1 MAIQI
6 VKHAKQVSRRHQEQK
21 RVRIAI
27 LVRHL
32 QQEQNR
38 VLQIAMQVIKRR
50 TKHVFRAQQ
59 ARKQQPKQHR
69 VRIAILVRHQQQ

>member
-6 VKHAKQVSRRHQEQK
+6 VKHAKQESRRHQEQK
-21 RVRIAI
+21 RVRIAR

-38 VLQIAMQVIKRR
+38 VLQIAQQVIKRR
-50 TKHVFRAQQ
+50 AIHVFRAQQ
-59 ARKQQPKQHR
+59 ARKQQQPQLN
-69 VRIAILVRHQQQ
+69 VRIARLVRHQQQ